1 MAKYDFKNSRY
12 AKFFLSDK
20 ENQRFLQDFIDKSGV
35 FYTNYGWYKT
45 QGRVA
50 PPTPTD
56 NKGVAAYTVK
66 ARKLEAAPL
75 ADMRAPLGDAMQED
89 KKGLEFYTGTIPDFT
104 TKGTVE
110 TAAERNYKVNL
121 YEEFGND
128 ADIVAAW
135 AEDVQSKMDQVDAT
149 MTWMTAQL
157 MTTGKIDYTG
167 IGQGVQDII
176 LDLPQDKI
184 DRRGGGDAAWCS
196 MDTKTGALTVNTSTK
211 ILSQMKKIEE
221 QYRTKRG
228 AYSGALVWQFTRDAF
243 YDVFLQCDE
252 VRELVKNYRL
262 YHNLAFTDDMKV
274 NEDDFAPAFAQYN
287 GVSPIQIVTERER
300 NTTHSEDTYVKGWA
314 NNIAVLRPAGDAV
327 EFEHTEILDQRMIQR
342 YGAKSISSS
351 FAATNGGLG
360 LLMNTTTDNGRF
372 QEWHTN
378 LFFSAVPALIEFP
391 NHEIIDITKKG

>member
-1 MAKYDFKNSRY
+1 MAKYDFRNSRY
-12 AKFFLSDK
+12 AKFFSDK
-20 ENQRFLQDFIDKSGV
+20 ENQRFLQSFIDQSDI
-35 FYTNYGWYKT
+35 FFTNYGWYKT
-45 QGRVA
+45 QGRIA
-50 PPTPTD
+50 PATPT
-56 NKGVAAYTVK
+56 NNQGIASYTVK

-89 KKGLEFYTGTIPDFT
+89 KKGFDFYTGTIPDFT

-110 TAAERNYKVNL
+110 TAAERDYKVRQ

-167 IGQGVQDII
+167 IGQGIQDVI
-176 LDLPQDKI
+176 LDLPAEKLDK
-184 DRRGGGDAAWCS
+184 RGGGDAAWCT
-196 MDTKTGALTVNTSTK
+196 MDNNGVLTVTPSTK
-211 ILSQMKKIEE
+211 ILSQMKKIEFE
-221 QYRTKRG
+221 YRTKRG
-228 AYSGALVWQFTRDAF
+228 AYSGALVWQMTRDAF

-252 VRELVKNYRL
+252 VKELVRNYRH
-262 YHNLAFTDDMKV
+262 YHNLAFTEDQQP

-287 GVSPIQIVTERER
+287 GVSPIEIVTERER
-300 NTTHSEDTYVKGWA
+300 NTTRSADTYVKGWA

-327 EFEHTEILDQRMIQR
+327 EFEHTDILDQRMIQL
-342 YGAKSISSS
+342 YGAKSIDSA
-351 FAATNGGLG
+351 FAITNGGLG
-360 LLMNTTTDNGRF
+360 LLMNTTVDNGRF

-378 LFFSAVPALIEFP
+378 LYFAAVPGLIDFP